1 MAIRFYHIA
10 AIIFILTTFTIIYL
24 IPYIFLLISIING
37 EVWWAIFSLIYFLA
51 IYQVKTHIV
60 EDKFFLLA
68 N

>member
-1 MAIRFYHIA
+1 MTIRFYHTI
-10 AIIFILTTFTIIYL
+10 AIIFIITTFTIIYL

-37 EVWWAIFSLIYFLA
+37 EVWWAIFSLIYFLTL
-51 IYQVKTHIV
+51 YQVKTHIV